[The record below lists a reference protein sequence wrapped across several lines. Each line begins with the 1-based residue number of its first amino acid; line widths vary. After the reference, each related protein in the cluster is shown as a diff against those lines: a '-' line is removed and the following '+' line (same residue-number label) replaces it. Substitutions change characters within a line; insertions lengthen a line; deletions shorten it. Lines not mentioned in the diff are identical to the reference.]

1 MARLSVISKGKTILV
16 GINIIYPLLGLKE
29 GALSVANIII
39 SINKHL
45 RQWPMDFSI

>member
-1 MARLSVISKGKTILV
+1 MLV
-16 GINIIYPLLGLKE
+16 GINIIHPLPGLKK

-45 RQWPMDFSI
+45 R